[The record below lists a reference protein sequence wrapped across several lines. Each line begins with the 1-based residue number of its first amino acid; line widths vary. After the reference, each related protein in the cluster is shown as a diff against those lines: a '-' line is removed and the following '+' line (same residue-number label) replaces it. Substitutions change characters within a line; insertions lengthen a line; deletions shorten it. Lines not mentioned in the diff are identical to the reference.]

1 MRGAELKR
9 TQQGSTVTI
18 TSRALW
24 RIRLARELPRY
35 LLCAMAL
42 AGLAA
47 SIRFVVAPVEPG
59 AAAAAVPQP
68 APPDL
73 AAEAYAALFV
83 RRYLTWNAVEPQ
95 AALHALEPFL
105 GPELEADAGLV
116 LPASGEQR
124 VEWAE
129 VVQAREPQTREHV
142 YTVAAET
149 DTSGLLYLTVPVW
162 RTAGGSL
169 ALGGYPAFVGA
180 PAAGSAQTQGHLRE
194 VAEPTLATVVRR
206 VLRNYLAESSGELE
220 ADLTGSARVSLPR
233 LPLSLVSMQH
243 LDWAPGADAV
253 LATVQAQDRR
263 GVQYTLA
270 YELDVARQQGRWEV
284 SAVQV
289 DPDD

>member
-1 MRGAELKR
+1 
-9 TQQGSTVTI
+9 VTL

-35 LLCAMAL
+35 VLCAMAL

-47 SIRFVVAPVEPG
+47 SVRFVIAPVEPG
-59 AAAAAVPQP
+59 AAATAVHQP
-68 APPDL
+68 AAPDR

-83 RRYLTWNAVEPQ
+83 RRYLTWNAAEPQ
-95 AALHALEPFL
+95 ADLHALEPFL
-105 GPELEADAGLV
+105 GPGLEADAGLV
-116 LPASGEQR
+116 LPASGEQH

-129 VVQAREPQTREHV
+129 VVQAREPQLEEHV

-149 DTSGLLYLTVPVW
+149 DTSGLLYVTVPVW

-180 PAAGSAQTQGHLRE
+180 PAAGPAQTQGHLRE
-194 VAEPTLATVVRR
+194 VAEPALTTVVQR

-220 ADLTGSARVSLPR
+220 ADLSASAHVSLPG
-233 LPLSLVSMQH
+233 LPLSLISMQH
-243 LDWAPGADAV
+243 LNWAPGEGAV

-270 YELDVARQQGRWEV
+270 YELDVVRQQGRWEV

-289 DPDD
+289 DPDA